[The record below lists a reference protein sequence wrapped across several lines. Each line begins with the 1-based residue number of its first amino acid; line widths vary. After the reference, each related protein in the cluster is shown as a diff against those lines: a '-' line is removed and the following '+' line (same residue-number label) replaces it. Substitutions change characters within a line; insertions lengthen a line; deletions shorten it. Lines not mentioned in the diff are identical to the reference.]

1 MPCPSACECFR
12 RRAWSAV
19 GALPSRKNARIH
31 QNWPKYHFYPFYTLK
46 PHPTMTQRIA
56 ANPRAVG
63 RVTPCAP
70 LLTFKPASYP
80 SCQFPNAFLLRNKL
94 SKCLFLQQVTPAAS
108 ASNSSDRVAPGFPLP
123 STGRGIEGEGWSYP
137 APPPVRFFRYQ
148 PHPASRLNPE
158 HFAKNPRN
166 ITLYAL
172 KTPAHNHQ
180 TNGRISLGGRA
191 RHSVY
196 AAIGINPNRL
206 SHAAASQTLAERL
219 TRKARKKPRNNTF
232 ILLSF

>member
-1 MPCPSACECFR
+1 
-12 RRAWSAV
+12 
-19 GALPSRKNARIH
+19 
-31 QNWPKYHFYPFYTLK
+31 
-46 PHPTMTQRIA
+46 
-56 ANPRAVG
+56 
-63 RVTPCAP
+63 
-70 LLTFKPASYP
+70 
-80 SCQFPNAFLLRNKL
+80 
-94 SKCLFLQQVTPAAS
+94 
-108 ASNSSDRVAPGFPLP
+108 
-123 STGRGIEGEGWSYP
+123 
-137 APPPVRFFRYQ
+137 
-148 PHPASRLNPE
+148 
-158 HFAKNPRN
+158 
-166 ITLYAL
+166 L